1 MPLTMRGDQLR
12 NLGGLHAVIERN
24 VEIPEKLDCLIARY
38 ERSQRDDTPVT
49 LRQTRTIPDIAQQ
62 ALLRVLAERWR
73 DGLKGA
79 LHCAISPRPML
90 FITGDQAHSKEFS
103 EDAYKRAAEPKELHY
118 VRGAGHVDL
127 YDRVNLIPW
136 GKLES
141 FSASTSRPNLAP
153 TDACDEALNPQHTS
167 GALYDRTRNGP

>member
-62 ALLRVLAERWR
+62 ALLRVWP
-73 DGLKGA
+73 
-79 LHCAISPRPML
+79 S
-90 FITGDQAHSKEFS
+90 
-103 EDAYKRAAEPKELHY
+103 
-118 VRGAGHVDL
+118 AG
-127 YDRVNLIPW
+127 
-136 GKLES
+136 ET
-141 FSASTSRPNLAP
+141 A
-153 TDACDEALNPQHTS
+153 
-167 GALYDRTRNGP
+167 